1 MGLMASFMELG
12 FTYKEALHTP
22 FRVLTIMQ
30 AEKVR
35 ADYEEH
41 DEIQQLSGR
50 EMMERKRNKQKQA

>member
-1 MGLMASFMELG
+1 MELG

-30 AEKVR
+30 ADKVR

-41 DEIQQLSGR
+41 DEVQKLSGR